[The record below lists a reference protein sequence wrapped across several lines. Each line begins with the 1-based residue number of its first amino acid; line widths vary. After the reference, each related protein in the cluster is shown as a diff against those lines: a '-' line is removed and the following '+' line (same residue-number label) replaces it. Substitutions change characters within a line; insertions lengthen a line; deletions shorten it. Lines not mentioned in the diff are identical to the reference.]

1 MTSTLRAGSSTATT
15 SCAIRQSQATDQ
27 TQRQEDQQNKLFHK
41 HPFAFYVLERR
52 FEDAR
57 RLVPNLDLTCGIN
70 RHWLGVLELNTD
82 NLKAASKY
90 LHGTDVKA
98 SLGVL
103 AALQRLLGE
112 PRGYLTALPRDFF
125 DHLEPFDRAQTERE
139 LGLWHFEREEWATA
153 LNWLERAWQTAKTGE
168 LAQYQLGAIGHDYAQ
183 MLERSGFDH
192 KAIGVLEEAIPFA
205 DPTRAM
211 RMLFRLGLCHA
222 HLGNTV
228 DVHVAISRFL
238 QSDIP
243 KNESE
248 FVVLLNYL
256 YGLVQN
262 LNYSQLIGYQC
273 FAHARFAAKKI
284 GSDFVFFANLQMYA
298 IREGYE
304 PSAPLNPY
312 TEREQ
317 AWAAWVRGKVAMQKA
332 ELQVAHSYLTE
343 AVSRFAY
350 QQLHREQA
358 FAHLALAEVYAL
370 DGKTQARDRELE
382 RANHCAKII
391 GSNQALKVEARAFP
405 NIASLLEQISVKSRQ
420 IVVYEDCITVDGVPI
435 RHRHKQAVQ
444 LFKHCHANPE
454 TTMETMLEALGLFDS
469 NWIHQLKWW
478 LCREVNGFTLE
489 YDRKT
494 KLYTTQIEADVHFA
508 TAK

>member
-1 MTSTLRAGSSTATT
+1 MTLTVSTTGSSSTATSRT
-15 SCAIRQSQATDQ
+15 ISQSQTTSQ
-27 TQRQEDQQNKLFHK
+27 TQSQEDQQNKLFHT

-57 RLVPNLDLTCGIN
+57 RLVPSLDMTCGIN
-70 RHWLGVLELNTD
+70 RHWLGVLELNTG
-82 NLKAASKY
+82 NLETANHILRICRSM
-90 LHGTDVKA
+90 GVKG

-103 AALQRLLGE
+103 AAAQRLLGE
-112 PRGYLTALPRDFF
+112 SRGHLLSLSRD
-125 DHLEPFDRAQTERE
+125 DLMSLEPFDRAQTERE

-153 LNWLERAWQTAKTGE
+153 LNWLERAWQTAKTSE
-168 LAQYQLGAIGHDYAQ
+168 LARYQLGAIGHDYAQ

-192 KAIGVLEEAIPFA
+192 KAIPVLEEAIPFA

-222 HLGNTV
+222 HLGDTKNL
-228 DVHVAISRFL
+228 HWAISNVYLHDPSNRLENLALFGYL
-238 QSDIP
+238 VSC
-243 KNESE
+243 KNKLELSE
-248 FVVLLNYL
+248 TEKDYL
-256 YGLVQN
+256 GTVE
-262 LNYSQLIGYQC
+262 
-273 FAHARFAAKKI
+273 FATRSK
-284 GSDFVFFANLQMYA
+284 SDFHFFATAQLYLFSKGKVQLY
-298 IREGYE
+298 
-304 PSAPLNPY
+304 PH

-317 AWAAWVRGKVAMQKA
+317 AWAAWVRGKVAIQKS
-332 ELQVAHSYLTE
+332 ELPVAHSYLTE

-391 GSNQALKVEARAFP
+391 GSNQALKIEARAFL
-405 NIASLLEQISVKSRQ
+405 NIAPLLEGQTIKARQ

-435 RHRHKQAVQ
+435 RHRHRQAVQ
-444 LFKHCHANPE
+444 LFKHCLDNRQ

-478 LCREVNGFTLE
+478 LCREVTGFTLE

-494 KLYTTQIEADVHFA
+494 KLYSTQIEADVHFA
-508 TAK
+508 VAK